1 VCDELKA
8 RAAEL
13 TAAIEDGHRSLAH
26 LAGDRGAYA
35 RAAKDFDGF
44 VRAGMFLL
52 LDGRP
57 IVMHVW
63 RAVKPEAT
71 EAFRDD
77 DEG

>member
-1 VCDELKA
+1 VCADLEA
-8 RAAEL
+8 RAVEL
-13 TAAIEDGHRSLAH
+13 TERIEAAHRDLAH

-35 RAAKDFDGF
+35 RAAKDVEGF

-57 IVMHVW
+57 IAMHVW
-63 RAVKPEAT
+63 REVKPEAT
-71 EAFRDD
+71 AGFRDD